1 MKFKSTKC
9 LPLPLP
15 AGNLPGR
22 RMRTGASGI
31 KSGKERFQNGG
42 DGVKVKDI
50 MTPLSPL
57 GLTDLTGTTAGGGLP
72 PGLDFMPVADGV
84 GRYIGSVDLVG
95 KALGGDGTGSPD
107 DIRAYP
113 ARDVTCIS
121 GEDDVDSLPRDTVRA
136 VVVDNEGRVTGAVGP
151 VDFLRTVSRSLA
163 EFKEQLYA
171 IINSAQN
178 GILAI
183 DDQGALILVNKVAED
198 LTGQDKAELLGRH
211 VNEVI
216 PNSLL
221 FSILELKKPLL
232 GQKILLND
240 TTVMA
245 NYSPIIANGKVIGAV
260 SVFQDV
266 SILESTFQELTQ
278 VKTLSK
284 ELEAIINSSY
294 DGMFITDGQGV
305 VLRVNKAYERIT
317 GIRAEEVLGK
327 SMRRLVEEKYY
338 DQSVTLLVLEARKS
352 MTINQTVKGDRIL
365 LVTGNPMFDDAGE
378 IVRVLTNV
386 RDVTELVSLQEKLA
400 KTQEQTLKYKTEL
413 THLRS
418 MQIKEEDLVYRSRAM
433 AQAVELALKI
443 AEVNSTILITG
454 ESGSGKEV
462 IAKLIHKHGKGLG
475 KPFIKINC
483 SAIPDQLLESELFGY
498 EGGAFTGAKKEGKPG
513 LCELAHHGTLFLDE
527 IGDLPL
533 LLQAKILRAIQEK
546 EVVRVGGTKAIA
558 VDIRIIAATN
568 RDMTE
573 MVKAGKFRQD
583 LYWRLMVVPIHLA
596 PLRERKEDI
605 PLLIKYFVDKFNKR
619 FRYSKR
625 MLPAAVDK
633 LMEYSWPGNVR
644 ELENVVE
651 RMMVTAASD
660 ELTMELLPETVR
672 RKVFLPKQGARL
684 KTAVEETEVFLL
696 AETYRENPS
705 WPKVAEI
712 LGVDRATIFRK
723 ASKYGLLRKP

>member
-1 MKFKSTKC
+1 
-9 LPLPLP
+9 
-15 AGNLPGR
+15 
-22 RMRTGASGI
+22 
-31 KSGKERFQNGG
+31 
-42 DGVKVKDI
+42 VKVKDI
-50 MTPLSPL
+50 MTPFHPMT
-57 GLTDLTGTTAGGGLP
+57 LTELAGPISGEGLP
-72 PGLDFMPVADGV
+72 VGLDFIPVVDGER
-84 GRYIGSVDLVG
+84 RYIGSIDLVG
-95 KALGGDGTGSPD
+95 KALGGKGSDPD
-107 DIRAYP
+107 DLRAYITQDIFSI
-113 ARDVTCIS
+113 AGDADV
-121 GEDDVDSLPRDTVRA
+121 ESLPKDIARA
-136 VVVDNEGRVTGAVGP
+136 VVIDGAGMAIGVVGP
-151 VDFLRTVSRSLA
+151 VDFLRTMSRSLA

-178 GILAI
+178 GILAV
-183 DDQGALILVNKVAED
+183 DDQGILILVNKVAED
-198 LTGQDKAELLGRH
+198 LVGWDKTELIGRH
-211 VNEVI
+211 VAEVI
-216 PNSLL
+216 PNSLMPK
-221 FSILELKKPLL
+221 ILELKKPLL
-232 GQKILLND
+232 GQKISLNN
-240 TTVMA
+240 TIVMA
-245 NYSPIIANGKVIGAV
+245 NYSPIIANGVIIGAV

-278 VKTLSK
+278 VRTLSK

-317 GIRAEEVLGK
+317 GIKAEEVLGK

-338 DQSVTLLVLEARKS
+338 DQSVTLLVLEEKKNL
-352 MTINQTVKGDRIL
+352 TINQTVKGNRKL
-365 LVTGNPMFDDAGE
+365 LVTGNPMFDDQGE

-386 RDVTELVSLQEKLA
+386 RDVTELVSLQDKLA
-400 KTQEQTLKYKTEL
+400 RTQEQTLKYKTEL

-418 MQIKEEDLVYRSRAM
+418 MQIKEEDLVYRSQAM
-433 AQAVELALKI
+433 AQAVELALKV
-443 AEVNSTILITG
+443 AEVDSTILITG

-462 IAKLIHKHGKGLG
+462 IAKLIHKHGKGLA

-483 SAIPDQLLESELFGY
+483 AAIPDQLLESELFGY

-533 LLQAKILRAIQEK
+533 LLQAKILRTIQEK
-546 EVVRVGGTKAIA
+546 EVVRVGGTKAIT

-583 LYWRLMVVPIHLA
+583 LYYRLMVVPIHLA

-625 MLPAAVDK
+625 MSPAAVDK

-644 ELENVVE
+644 ELENIIE
-651 RMMVTAASD
+651 RMMVTAVGN
-660 ELTMELLPETVR
+660 ELVVDLLPESVR
-672 RKVFLPKQGARL
+672 KKVFLPKHGARL
-684 KTAVEETEVFLL
+684 KTMVEETEAFLL
-696 AETYRENPS
+696 AETYKENPS

-712 LGVDRATIFRK
+712 LGVDRATVFRK
-723 ASKYGLLRKP
+723 AAKYGLLKKP

>member
-1 MKFKSTKC
+1 
-9 LPLPLP
+9 
-15 AGNLPGR
+15 
-22 RMRTGASGI
+22 
-31 KSGKERFQNGG
+31 
-42 DGVKVKDI
+42 VKVKDI
-50 MTPLSPL
+50 MTPLRPMVI
-57 GLTDLTGTTAGGGLP
+57 TALAGPMPDVSLP
-72 PGLDFMPVADGV
+72 EGLDFIPVVDGER
-84 GRYIGSVDLVG
+84 RYIGSIDLVG
-95 KALGGDGTGSPD
+95 KAFGGKEAERPD
-107 DIRAYP
+107 DIRAYITREVV
-113 ARDVTCIS
+113 ALAAET
-121 GEDDVDSLPRDTVRA
+121 DVDSLSGDIVRA
-136 VVVDNEGRVTGAVGP
+136 VVVDGAGQVVGVVGP
-151 VDFLRTVSRSLA
+151 ADFLRVMRRSLA

-171 IINSAQN
+171 IVNSAQN
-178 GILAI
+178 GILAV
-183 DDQGALILVNKVAED
+183 DEQG
-198 LTGQDKAELLGRH
+198 
-211 VNEVI
+211 
-216 PNSLL
+216 SLRV
-221 FSILELKKPLL
+221 P
-232 GQKILLND
+232 
-240 TTVMA
+240 
-245 NYSPIIANGKVIGAV
+245 
-260 SVFQDV
+260 VFQDV

-317 GIRAEEVLGK
+317 GIKAEEVIGK

-338 DQSVTLLVLEARKS
+338 DQSVTLLVLEEKKS
-352 MTINQTVKGDRIL
+352 ITINQTVKGNRIL
-365 LVTGNPMFDDAGE
+365 LVTGNPMFDDKGE
-378 IVRVLTNV
+378 IVRVLANV
-386 RDVTELVSLQEKLA
+386 RDVTELVNLQQKLA

-418 MQIKEEDLVYRSRAM
+418 LQIKEEDLVYRSQAM
-433 AQAVELALKI
+433 TKTVELALKV
-443 AEVNSTILITG
+443 AEVDSTILITG
-454 ESGSGKEV
+454 ESGCGKEV

-533 LLQAKILRAIQEK
+533 LLQAKILRTIQEK
-546 EVVRVGGTKAIA
+546 EVVRVGGTRAIT

-573 MVKAGKFRQD
+573 MVKTGKFRQD
-583 LYWRLMVVPIHLA
+583 LYYRLMVVPIQLT

-619 FRYSKR
+619 FRYNKR
-625 MLPAAVDK
+625 LSPAAVDK

-644 ELENVVE
+644 ELENIIE
-651 RMMVTAASD
+651 RMMVTAAGN
-660 ELTMELLPETVR
+660 ELTVELLPETVR
-672 RKVFLPKQGARL
+672 KKVFFPKQGARL
-684 KTAVEETEVFLL
+684 KTTVEQTEAFLL
-696 AETYRENPS
+696 SETYKENPS

-723 ASKYGLLRKP
+723 AAKYGLLKSREH

>member
-1 MKFKSTKC
+1 MKVKEIMIPVS
-9 LPLPLP
+9 PLV
-15 AGNLPGR
+15 
-22 RMRTGASGI
+22 MTG
-31 KSGKERFQNGG
+31 NGG
-42 DGVKVKDI
+42 PTDS
-50 MTPLSPL
+50 PLS
-57 GLTDLTGTTAGGGLP
+57 AGSDFLP
-72 PGLDFMPVADGV
+72 VVDGE
-84 GRYIGSVDLVG
+84 GRYIGSIDLVG
-95 KALGGDGTGSPD
+95 RTLESGGAGQPD
-107 DIRAYP
+107 DIWTFP
-113 ARDVTCIS
+113 ARDVVCVAGDTDI
-121 GEDDVDSLPRDTVRA
+121 DSLPKDTARA
-136 VVVDNEGRVTGAVGP
+136 VVVDETGRVIGTVGP
-151 VDFLRTVSRSLA
+151 VDFLRTVSHSLA

-183 DDQGALILVNKVAED
+183 NDRGVLILVNNAAEE
-198 LTGQDKAELLGRH
+198 LTGKNKDELIGRH
-211 VNEVI
+211 VSEVI

-221 FSILELKKPLL
+221 PQVLAMEKPLL
-232 GQKILLND
+232 GQKIGLGD
-240 TTVMA
+240 TAVMA

-266 SILESTFQELTQ
+266 SILENTFQELTQ

-317 GIRAEEVLGK
+317 GIRAEEVIGR

-338 DQSVTLLVLEARKS
+338 DQSVTLLVLESRKS
-352 MTINQTVKGDRIL
+352 MTINQTVKGDRKL

-386 RDVTELVSLQEKLA
+386 RDVTELVRLQDKLA

-418 MQIKEEDLVYRSRAM
+418 MQIKEEDLVYRSQAM
-433 AQAVELALKI
+433 AQAVELALKV
-443 AEVNSTILITG
+443 AEVDSTVLITG
-454 ESGSGKEV
+454 ESGSGKEL
-462 IAKLIHKHGKGLG
+462 IAKLIHKHGKGAG
-475 KPFIKINC
+475 TPFIKINC

-533 LLQAKILRAIQEK
+533 LLQAKILRTIQEK
-546 EVVRVGGTKAIA
+546 EVVRVGGTKAIN
-558 VDIRIIAATN
+558 VDIRIVAATN

-583 LYWRLMVVPIHLA
+583 LYYRLMVVPIHLA

-605 PLLIKYFVDKFNKR
+605 PLLSKYFVDKFNKR

-625 MLPAAVDK
+625 MAPAVVDK

-644 ELENVVE
+644 ELENVIE
-651 RMMVTAASD
+651 RMMVTAAGND
-660 ELTMELLPETVR
+660 LTEELLPETVR
-672 RKVFLPKQGARL
+672 KKVFLPKQGARL
-684 KTAVEETEVFLL
+684 KTAVEQTEAFLL
-696 AETYRENPS
+696 AETYREHPS

-723 ASKYGLLRKP
+723 AAKYGLLKKT